1 MPLKIVS
8 TGQIQAERAR
18 RKMQRARSTDPFASG
33 SMPSAPQ
40 SLVPPSEPVTRRLD
54 DESQAKLAAA
64 IKSKRGLFAG

>member
-18 RKMQRARSTDPFASG
+18 RKMQRARSTDQFYQ

-40 SLVPPSEPVTRRLD
+40 SLLPPSEPVTRRLD

-64 IKSKRGLFAG
+64 IKAKRGLFAG